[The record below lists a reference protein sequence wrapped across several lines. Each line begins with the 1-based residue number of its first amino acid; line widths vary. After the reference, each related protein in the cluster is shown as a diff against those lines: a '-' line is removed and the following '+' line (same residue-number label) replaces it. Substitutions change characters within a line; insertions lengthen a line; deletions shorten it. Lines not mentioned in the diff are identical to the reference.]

1 MKDSSR
7 IAAGIASLNCLETTD
22 PEGSALQS
30 KKEFSSISEGDP
42 SVSGAK
48 PKVSDS
54 RFGSTACV
62 PVLLCLLC
70 NSCSRLLTS
79 DAKPACCAVE
89 VC

>member
-1 MKDSSR
+1 MKGSSR
-7 IAAGIASLNCLETTD
+7 IVAGIESLNHPGTMG
-22 PEGSALQS
+22 PEGSVLQLR
-30 KKEFSSISEGDP
+30 KGFGLMSEGDP

-54 RFGSTACV
+54 RFRSTACV
-62 PVLLCLLC
+62 PVLLRLLC
-70 NSCSRLLTS
+70 KSCSGLSTS

>member
-7 IAAGIASLNCLETTD
+7 IAAEIASLNRPGTMG
-22 PEGSALQS
+22 PEGSALWS
-30 KKEFSSISEGDP
+30 RKGFSLISEGDP
-42 SVSGAK
+42 SVGGAK

-62 PVLLCLLC
+62 PVLLRLLC
-70 NSCSRLLTS
+70 NSCSGLLTG
-79 DAKPACCAVE
+79 DAKPARCAVE

>member
-7 IAAGIASLNCLETTD
+7 IAAGIASLNCPGTIG

-30 KKEFSSISEGDP
+30 RKGFSSISEGDP
-42 SVSGAK
+42 SVGGAK

-62 PVLLCLLC
+62 PVLLYLLC
-70 NSCSRLLTS
+70 NSCSGLSTS
-79 DAKPACCAVE
+79 DAKPACCAIE